1 MASCKADFLGTL
13 EVKKVGLVNLSA
25 EEIIIY
31 FEKFYSSK
39 YNLQHCLS
47 LVMLF
52 FCTGLKINIKF
63 DETEL
68 LLFMNDYSTYLNA
81 DFVARS
87 KNTRTV
93 GWTFNKGRTDRLVSD
108 IRAIYTR
115 KNKTRLT

>member
-1 MASCKADFLGTL
+1 MASCKTDFLGTL

-47 LVMLF
+47 LVIMLF

-68 LLFMNDYSTYLNA
+68 LLVMNDYSTYLNA
-81 DFVARS
+81 DF
-87 KNTRTV
+87 
-93 GWTFNKGRTDRLVSD
+93 L
-108 IRAIYTR
+108 
-115 KNKTRLT
+115 

>member
-25 EEIIIY
+25 EDIIIY

-81 DFVARS
+81 DFVGRS

-93 GWTFNKGRTDRLVSD
+93 G
-108 IRAIYTR
+108 
-115 KNKTRLT
+115 